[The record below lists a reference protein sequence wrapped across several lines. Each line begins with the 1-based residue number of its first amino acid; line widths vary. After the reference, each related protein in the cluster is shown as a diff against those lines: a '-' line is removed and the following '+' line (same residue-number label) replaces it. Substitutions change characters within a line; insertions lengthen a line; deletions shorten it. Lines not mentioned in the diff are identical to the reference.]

1 MQTDAPVPGDP
12 TCGATARGALSLA
25 HAHPLREYA
34 MTTAATKPM
43 TAGNIAAAL
52 KVPPGQVKKAIA
64 TLRLKPTAKKG
75 ACSYYGAE
83 ALPRIKAALK

>member
-1 MQTDAPVPGDP
+1 MAT
-12 TCGATARGALSLA
+12 GAAKL
-25 HAHPLREYA
+25 
-34 MTTAATKPM
+34 M

-64 TLRLKPTAKKG
+64 ALGLKPTAKKG

-83 ALPRIKAALK
+83 ALPKIKAAIR

>member
-1 MQTDAPVPGDP
+1 MAKD
-12 TCGATARGALSLA
+12 
-25 HAHPLREYA
+25 
-34 MTTAATKPM
+34 ATKLM

-64 TLRLKPTAKKG
+64 SLGLKPTAKKG

-83 ALPRIKAALK
+83 ALPRIKAAIK